1 MYQRSNVTKVLTI
14 VGLAL
19 MAAIAAWQF
28 YVFASFTDAK
38 GAIDVQG
45 GTLHLG
51 LAIGIAVLVCV
62 GGFFFFSR
70 DLRYDSR
77 NEMHINSPGQ
87 RPGSTGSGKDLP

>member
-1 MYQRSNVTKVLTI
+1 MYQRNNVTKVLTI

-19 MAAIAAWQF
+19 LAAIAAWQF
-28 YVFASFTDAK
+28 YVFASFKDAN

-62 GGFFFFSR
+62 GAFFFFSR
-70 DLRYDSR
+70 LLQYDSR

-87 RPGSTGSGKDLP
+87 RSPTGPGKDLL